1 MKILSIDV
9 GGSHVKML
17 TTGGTKPVR
26 VDSGTYMT
34 PQKMVDAVIP
44 VTAEWQYDAIS
55 IGVPAP
61 VVHGQ
66 IIREPQNLAPG
77 WVGFNFQTAFDKPV
91 RVVNDAVMQ
100 ALGSYT
106 GGAMLFLGLGT
117 GLGAAV
123 IRDGHIHPLEIAHL
137 SYKRATY
144 EHYTGAEGLE
154 RAGRK
159 TWEKRVYKIAEAL
172 RLAMVCDTVVLGGGN
187 ARKLKDIPDHMVRG
201 DNANAFTGGF
211 RLWDSATD

>member
-1 MKILSIDV
+1 MKILVVDV

-17 TTGGTKPVR
+17 ATGLDAPVR
-26 VDSGTYMT
+26 IDSGPLLT
-34 PQKMVDAVIP
+34 PTLMIDGVKAA
-44 VTAEWQYDAIS
+44 TAAWSYDVVS
-55 IGVPAP
+55 LGVPAP
-61 VVHGQ
+61 VSHGRVV
-66 IIREPQNLAPG
+66 REPENLGPG
-77 WVGFNFQTAFDKPV
+77 WGDFDFAQAFGKPV
-91 RVVNDAVMQ
+91 RLINDAAMQ

-123 IRDGHIHPLEIAHL
+123 IRDGHLHPLEIGHL

-144 EHYTGAEGLE
+144 EYYAGADGLA

-159 TWEKRVYKIAEAL
+159 TWEKRVHKMAEEL

-187 ARKLKDIPDHMVRG
+187 VKKLKDIPEHATRG
-201 DNANAFTGGF
+201 DNANAFVGGF
-211 RLWDSATD
+211 RLWDAPSA